1 LVPRYLGARHNGA
14 ALVEADEVE
23 GGLADVEADTGSDDR

>member
-1 LVPRYLGARHNGA
+1 VTRYLDAHGDGA

-23 GGLADVEADTGSDDR
+23 GIFADVEADGCDRIG